1 VDPDVEGVLAW
12 RDATQLALMPSK
24 ERKPKASKVSG
35 KCSTRSHF
43 DRGAQPS
50 LAVQHTATSS
60 ASTLAVQC
68 DEAQEDS
75 DKWSCAYHCGDDTTT
90 ADPRAQLMHPGISKS
105 AAPFIAWGRNS
116 LARMTAALP
125 YKPVSASSA
134 ADRLFVFRRLPLIG
148 KFTTTHPLVML
159 IGGAIGERPL

>member
-1 VDPDVEGVLAW
+1 MEGVLAW

-24 ERKPKASKVSG
+24 DRKSKSRRSSD
-35 KCSTRSHF
+35 KLSTTSLKRS
-43 DRGAQPS
+43 RPNPVLQ
-50 LAVQHTATSS
+50 VQHTATSS
-60 ASTLAVQC
+60 ARILAVQE
-68 DEAQEDS
+68 DEAKEDS
-75 DKWSCAYHCGDDTTT
+75 DIWSCAYHCGDDTTT
-90 ADPRAQLMHPGISKS
+90 ADPRAQLMHPELSKQV
-105 AAPFIAWGRNS
+105 APFIAWGRNS
-116 LARMTAALP
+116 QARMTSVLP